1 LAKNG
6 SSVSCPAVGAAW
18 TACRPRLL
26 QLTWGKQQND
36 DGRLLDVLES
46 RRVAHRVDQT
56 THQDGYT
63 LDVLVDVD
71 DSGITSVSAW
81 SILDFL
87 VMSYINMR
95 RPNPDV

>member
-1 LAKNG
+1 M
-6 SSVSCPAVGAAW
+6 
-18 TACRPRLL
+18 
-26 QLTWGKQQND
+26 
-36 DGRLLDVLES
+36 
-46 RRVAHRVDQT
+46 AHRVDQT